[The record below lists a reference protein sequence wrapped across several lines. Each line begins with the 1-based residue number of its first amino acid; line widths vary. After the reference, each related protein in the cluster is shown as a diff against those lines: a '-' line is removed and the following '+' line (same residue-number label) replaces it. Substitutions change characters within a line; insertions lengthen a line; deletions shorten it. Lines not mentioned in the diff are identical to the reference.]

1 VYIIYYVCIILLVCI
16 YIHTDRYIDII
27 MDIFIIGN
35 MINLGWIDLGYM
47 LDKVYVEIGNR
58 SRSYGNVEYKFI
70 MDIRY

>member
-1 VYIIYYVCIILLVCI
+1 
-16 YIHTDRYIDII
+16 

-35 MINLGWIDLGYM
+35 MINLGWIDMGYM

-70 MDIRY
+70 MDIRYYATV